1 MSNST
6 LQDFYKGMSMPNF
19 DGQNVLNQLKQLEG
33 QTQQLTT
40 ETMTITKTVE
50 GRQVPPI
57 GRVGGD
63 VPPTDDQKQTI
74 QSNMHTSSFER
85 HVEASRTQQA
95 ASKIFNMKD
104 QSFGQV

>member
-1 MSNST
+1 M
-6 LQDFYKGMSMPNF
+6 
-19 DGQNVLNQLKQLEG
+19 
-33 QTQQLTT
+33 TT
-40 ETMTITKTVE
+40 ETMTITKTVQ

-57 GRVGGD
+57 GNINDVAAPAGD
-63 VPPTDDQKQTI
+63 PKASL

-85 HVEASRTQQA
+85 HVEVSRTQQA